1 MPKTADWTKTKTQFV
16 YRHKQSGRYHVRAFR
31 QGREVWKALGTTN
44 YEVAKGN
51 ARATLKEIQKKPDP

>member
-1 MPKTADWTKTKTQFV
+1 LSIGISKW
-16 YRHKQSGRYHVRAFR
+16 GRYYVRAYR